1 MIYIDINKYLAKR
14 GQKVYSDS
22 YLKSF
27 TKEQLIDEIRCLEHN
42 FAGEVWGSELLTKR
56 LEKVCDYLKQQGLS
70 LDEINKIL
78 EVQYVD
84 ITN

>member
-1 MIYIDINKYLAKR
+1 MIFIDINKYLAKR

-42 FAGEVWGSELLTKR
+42 FANEVWGSELLTKR
-56 LEKVCDYLKQQGLS
+56 LENVCEYLKQQGYQ
-70 LDEINKIL
+70 LDQINQIISI
-78 EVQYVD
+78 EGE
-84 ITN
+84 NR

>member
-1 MIYIDINKYLAKR
+1 MIFIDINKYLAKR

-27 TKEQLIDEIRCLEHN
+27 TKEQLMDEIRCLEHN
-42 FAGEVWGSELLTKR
+42 YANEVWGSELLTKR